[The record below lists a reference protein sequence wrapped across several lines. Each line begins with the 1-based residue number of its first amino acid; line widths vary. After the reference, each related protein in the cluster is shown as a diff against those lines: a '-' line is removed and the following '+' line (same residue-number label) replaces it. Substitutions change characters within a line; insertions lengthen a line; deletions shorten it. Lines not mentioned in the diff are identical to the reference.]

1 MPLKFGTSKAI
12 AIAFGVLT
20 VSSIGGMFTM
30 IILFKAQTQNITMT
44 PPPTLPPTSMAPTPD
59 MRLPKSL
66 VPQKYDIVL
75 AVHLY
80 TKIIE
85 EGNGSNPNIT
95 TPNQTMI
102 FTGNSTVH
110 FQCAQKTMS
119 IFLNSRYLN
128 VSSPVVLN
136 ENTKR
141 NIKVSGMKHHDDES
155 DFLELELMDPLEAGG
170 NYSLF
175 LSFHGEVSDNLEAL
189 YLSRY
194 TDGIFDYE
202 SVDDPNAD
210 RFIAAT
216 NLQPTDARKVFP
228 CFDEPDMK
236 AVFKLTIIHR
246 RETRALGNAAPYEN
260 NIIDDE
266 WQYTTFRATPKM
278 STYLFAFAVVD
289 DSFKSI
295 PSPISNTDRV
305 KINTYARPEAINAG
319 HADYASDIARKLLR
333 FYESQFE
340 MKYSMEK
347 IDQLAL
353 PDLYPAAMEN
363 WGLIT
368 YQEGFLLYQEG
379 VSSLLHKEDIATVIA
394 HELAHQWFG
403 NEVTMKWWNDL
414 WLNEG
419 IATYLSY
426 IAVDSVEPTFN
437 IKEISIMNDL
447 HDAFREDALAS
458 SHPLSPESKEI
469 NTTDHI
475 LGMFDSI
482 SYSKG
487 AIVLRMLANHVGE
500 VVFNKGLQMYLK
512 AFQYGN
518 VEKDDLLK
526 YMQMAANQNRGN
538 KAVRNPDDIAGFM
551 NPWTTQS
558 GYPVITINT
567 TNGQVYQKQFLFNNS
582 ANSSNSWTVE
592 IEFISNASS
601 KFEKV
606 YLYNNKP
613 VNKEAFITK
622 NGDWILA
629 NVNCIG
635 YYRVNYNPEN
645 WERLLAQL
653 QKNRH
658 SIPLLNRGQ
667 LIDDAFNLARAK
679 LVNVTLALNSTLFL
693 TKETEFLPW
702 ESAVRNLDYFIL
714 MFDRSEVYGPMQTY
728 LREQVR
734 ELYNVF
740 KNDTDDDRV
749 PQNDHSLQYT
759 QLLAIKLACSNGLPE
774 CVEMAKQK
782 YAAWMESNNTNSI
795 HPNLRSEIY
804 CQAVAAGEKE
814 EWEFAWDMYQ
824 TSSNT
829 SEKEQLRRAL
839 SCTKKIWLLSRYL
852 DYTLDPEKIRLMDV
866 ASTIYY
872 IAQNS
877 AGQAL
882 AWNFI
887 RANWDYVSQ
896 GDGAML
902 IAGVTSRFSTEFELE
917 ELMRF
922 QNYDLGGASRAVSL
936 AIEQTQVNIQWVKEN
951 KDDVLRWFEQKTSSV
966 RQKEY

>member
-44 PPPTLPPTSMAPTPD
+44 PPPTLPPTTMAPPPD

-66 VPQKYDIVL
+66 VPQKYEIVL
-75 AVHLY
+75 
-80 TKIIE
+80 
-85 EGNGSNPNIT
+85 GNGSNPNIT

-141 NIKVSGMKHHDDES
+141 NIKVSGMKHRDDES
-155 DFLELELMDPLEAGG
+155 DFLELELMDPLETGG

-194 TDGIFDYE
+194 TDDLNTLSLSI
-202 SVDDPNAD
+202 PCML

-246 RETRALGNAAPYEN
+246 RETRALGNAAPYGKN
-260 NIIDDE
+260 KFLYDE
-266 WQYTTFRATPKM
+266 WQYTIFRATPKM

-295 PSPISNTDRV
+295 TSPSSDTDRNCV
-305 KINTYARPEAINAG
+305 HFFVI
-319 HADYASDIARKLLR
+319 SL
-333 FYESQFE
+333 
-340 MKYSMEK
+340 
-347 IDQLAL
+347 DQLAL

-458 SHPLSPESKEI
+458 SHPLSPASKEI

-526 YMQMAANQNRGN
+526 YIQMAATQNRGN
-538 KAVRNPDDIAGFM
+538 KAVRNTDDIAGFM

-582 ANSSNSWTVE
+582 ANSSHWLKKQT
-592 IEFISNASS
+592 
-601 KFEKV
+601 
-606 YLYNNKP
+606 NKK
-613 VNKEAFITK
+613 NTRFFTK
-622 NGDWILA
+622 NGEWILA
-629 NVNCIG
+629 NINCIG

-702 ESAVRNLDYFIL
+702 ESAVRNLEYFIL

-782 YAAWMESNNTNSI
+782 YAAWMERNNTNSI